1 MELNN
6 NNNNTN
12 NVENINSFKEFTP
25 TPSKPSR
32 KFRKKYIFLGIL
44 GFAALVVGALYV
56 YINYYQVNN
65 KGPIITPTPSG
76 NSQEKIEQIQNPIT
90 GELTPISN
98 KDSSVDLRPLAVMVN
113 NHPDARPQSGLVY
126 ADLVYEIVAEGGITR
141 FLTFFL
147 SKTPEKIGPVRS
159 TREYYLVLV
168 KEIGDAMLMHIGWSP
183 QALVAIESWPVRS
196 LGRGGGTF
204 WRDNSRN
211 VATEHTAY
219 TNGVEL
225 RKVGADLGWDG
236 QRQFDAWKFKNDKE
250 GSAFAPSA
258 TNITID
264 FWYKGDFTAVFKY
277 DEQSNSYLRFMG
289 YDSLDNPVPHVDQE
303 TDEQIKVK
311 NVIVQFSTES
321 SIVGDDKNRLDYQLI
336 GSNQALI
343 FIDGR
348 VIKATW
354 NKAERDART
363 KFFDLNG
370 QEVEF
375 NRGRFWISIVPDRN
389 VEQVVYN

>member
-1 MELNN
+1 MNKIPRIVSVILG
-6 NNNNTN
+6 
-12 NVENINSFKEFTP
+12 VVVAGFLVF
-25 TPSKPSR
+25 
-32 KFRKKYIFLGIL
+32 FLGSKFLGSSVKEIL
-44 GFAALVVGALYV
+44 H
-56 YINYYQVNN
+56 
-65 KGPIITPTPSG
+65 
-76 NSQEKIEQIQNPIT
+76 
-90 GELTPISN
+90 PISN
-98 KDSSVDLRPLAVMVN
+98 STDSRGGKESGKKVQDSLNGVLFTEADSKSFIGTRPLAVMIN
-113 NHPDARPQSGLVY
+113 NHVDARPQSGLVY

-289 YDSLDNPVPHVDQE
+289 YDSLDNPVPHVDKE
-303 TDEQIKVK
+303 
-311 NVIVQFSTES
+311 
-321 SIVGDDKNRLDYQLI
+321 
-336 GSNQALI
+336 
-343 FIDGR
+343 
-348 VIKATW
+348 
-354 NKAERDART
+354 
-363 KFFDLNG
+363 
-370 QEVEF
+370 
-375 NRGRFWISIVPDRN
+375 P
-389 VEQVVYN
+389 